1 VSTPTLFGLILA
13 ALSLGALA
21 VVLDRVNFPQKKF
34 RPQTIVTGGRGPTR
48 DRTGAH
54 IVNIDLDDDATPD
67 TQTDPPGPPND
78 PHSNGHTP
86 T

>member
-1 VSTPTLFGLILA
+1 MFGLVLG

-34 RPQTIVTGGRGPTR
+34 RARSIVTEGQGPTR

-54 IVNIDLDDDATPD
+54 IVVLSQDDQPESE
-67 TQTDPPGPPND
+67 PPLESPNGPPE
-78 PHSNGHTP
+78 P
-86 T
+86 